1 MISFLSRRNAR
12 ECLLGALG
20 IFALCMIGGEFNKIG
35 SSVASP
41 LWPSSGLALAL
52 LLMRGWRLFPAI
64 TFGTIAATQSAGE
77 NPLFSIAGSLG
88 NTLESLTGWYLM
100 TKVFDFSCRMERV
113 RDVIILILAG
123 SLAGT
128 LLNAIICML
137 GLMAIGAVTFAKLPL
152 SLMLFWTG
160 NVLGIIVFT
169 PMILHLAERRHRG
182 NTPSLISSLGVKFQE
197 VVHAKESWDTW
208 VNEDPKLP
216 TTSNA

>member
-1 MISFLSRRNAR
+1 
-12 ECLLGALG
+12 
-20 IFALCMIGGEFNKIG
+20 
-35 SSVASP
+35 
-41 LWPSSGLALAL
+41 
-52 LLMRGWRLFPAI
+52 MRGWRLFPAI
-64 TFGTIAATQSAGE
+64 TFGTIAATQSMGN
-77 NPLFSIAGSLG
+77 NPIFSVAGSLG

-100 TKVFDFSCRMERV
+100 TKVFDFSIRMERV

-123 SLAGT
+123 SLVGT

-152 SLMLFWTG
+152 SLVLFWTG

-182 NTPSLISSLGVKFQE
+182 DNPSLMSSLGWFLLITGIVLLGVKFQE

-208 VNEDPKLP
+208 VNEDPKHP